1 MGTLSVSK
9 WHVGVRVC
17 LCVYRWTHC
26 LLSRVGSLVW
36 QGSDRS
42 RIGWNSSPC
51 ALQMLVKWRDG
62 HTHTH
67 ATPHDPHRLWAA
79 AHSVHSNTPT
89 TICPLLHLNHTHRSK
104 IDQSTQLLFYWLQ
117 WCKTVN
123 HPPYKHTNI
132 PNIHMRMLTYI
143 RKAVHHMRKQKH
155 TKQTK
160 MELCVH
166 SYCIFT
172 HRLTLC
178 FHSSAAHHS

>member
-9 WHVGVRVC
+9 WHVGVRVCVC

-67 ATPHDPHRLWAA
+67 ATPHDPHTLWAA

-104 IDQSTQLLFYWLQ
+104 INQSSIVVLLVTMTQNCQ
-117 WCKTVN
+117 SSSIQT
-123 HPPYKHTNI
+123 HKHSQYTHAHANLHSQS
-132 PNIHMRMLTYI
+132 NASH
-143 RKAVHHMRKQKH
+143 A
-155 TKQTK
+155 QTK
-160 MELCVH
+160 
-166 SYCIFT
+166 T
-172 HRLTLC
+172 HETNTNGAVRSFILHIHT
-178 FHSSAAHHS
+178 